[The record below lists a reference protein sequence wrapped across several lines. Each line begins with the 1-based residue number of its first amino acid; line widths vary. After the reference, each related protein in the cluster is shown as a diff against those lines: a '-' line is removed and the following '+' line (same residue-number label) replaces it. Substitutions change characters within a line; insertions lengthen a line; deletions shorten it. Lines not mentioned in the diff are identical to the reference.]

1 MNESACKFLEER
13 GHKVLRARDKV
24 PEGTPDPIVAK
35 VSQDLEAIL
44 LTDDTDFDS
53 FVAKRQDGQ
62 KKRFRKLSRIRLGC
76 KHSQTVNRLN
86 DAISLIEF
94 EYDLA
99 QRRPD
104 KRIIIDIKPTLIR
117 LMR

>member
-1 MNESACKFLEER
+1 M
-13 GHKVLRARDKV
+13 RARDKV

-62 KKRFRKLSRIRLGC
+62 KRRFRQLSRIRLGC
-76 KHSQTVNRLN
+76 KHSQIVNRLN

-99 QRRPD
+99 QGRRD
-104 KRIIIDIKPTLIR
+104 KRIIIDIRPTLIR